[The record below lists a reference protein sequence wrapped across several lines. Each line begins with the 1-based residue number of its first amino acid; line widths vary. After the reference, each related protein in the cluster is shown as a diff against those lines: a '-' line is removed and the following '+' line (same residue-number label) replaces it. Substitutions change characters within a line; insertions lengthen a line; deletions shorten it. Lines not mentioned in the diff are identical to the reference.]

1 MLCFPAEKTWLH
13 PWQENFSKKKRRK
26 LQKEKLFAFTGSE
39 ANLIQFTDVNE
50 KQNEGDVGQKSR
62 QQHCILGNQSAM
74 ESQLKCI
81 WAKGNK

>member
-1 MLCFPAEKTWLH
+1 LAASMARKLL
-13 PWQENFSKKKRRK
+13 KKKRK

-74 ESQLKCI
+74 ESRLKCI